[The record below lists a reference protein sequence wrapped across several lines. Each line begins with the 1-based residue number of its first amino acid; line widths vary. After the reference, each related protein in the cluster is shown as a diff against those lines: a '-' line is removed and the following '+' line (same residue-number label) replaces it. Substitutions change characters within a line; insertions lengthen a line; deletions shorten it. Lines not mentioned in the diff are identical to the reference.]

1 MIENEILRKWANNKP
16 ALNGWLS
23 IACPFTAEII
33 AAQAYDSLTID
44 LQHGLIGYEVATT
57 MLQAMRASNVT
68 PMVRVP
74 WLDPTAIMKVLDAG
88 ACGVICPMIN
98 NREEAEALVSYV
110 RYPPAGKR
118 SFGPTRAHFSLGA
131 DYIAHANDQ
140 IICLAM
146 IETAEGV
153 ANLEDIIATAGLD
166 GVYIGPGDLALSL
179 TGRRYRVGLD
189 REEPELIEVIQN
201 ILRKTHEAGLR
212 ACLHTGSAAYAAKA
226 VGWGFDLVTLNNDV
240 KLLSDAA
247 RLNVE
252 TVRHLIG
259 ETNQAS
265 LTNGPG
271 NNSGY

>member
-201 ILRKTHEAGLR
+201 ILRKAHEAGLR